1 MLAFHQTKA
10 SKWNNLDVVR
20 GMEEFVDVLVVV
32 LCVVM
37 ECYLHP
43 AHVNDSLQASCYSE
57 VSIPLA
63 RLLSIQWIPFPPVS
77 FLIPLLPTSAH
88 TCVDVGI
95 LMQPCILHASLK
107 PG

>member
-10 SKWNNLDVVR
+10 SKWNNLDVVH

-43 AHVNDSLQASCYSE
+43 AHVNDSSQA
-57 VSIPLA
+57 VIPKSQFHWL
-63 RLLSIQWIPFPPVS
+63 
-77 FLIPLLPTSAH
+77 TSY
-88 TCVDVGI
+88 
-95 LMQPCILHASLK
+95 
-107 PG
+107 